1 LSFRTWY
8 SLSPRAWHLAWDDC
22 GKAAEEPVYALSFGK
37 VVFAD
42 MHVNGYGWDYRKK
55 TTAPGGAIIIRY
67 RTADGVDFKALYGH
81 VDFVETS
88 MSVGTTVTPGQ
99 RIAVTNHYANA
110 PHVHFGIRPGLDRP
124 VALPWTRPAFVR
136 TVSSLMGHT
145 FDTTMVAGVRK
156 PEAYGWV
163 DPARFLRTH
172 TPEAP
177 VPARPSRPVIAAR
190 VVRGRVYAVTG
201 TFTPTKVSGNWPL
214 TLVGERFENGTWVP
228 RGSWKGTIE
237 PTAVGCAHYSVTVR
251 LASRGTWRLRVKVAS
266 SAEWTARNSSWTRTL
281 VR

>member
-1 LSFRTWY
+1 
-8 SLSPRAWHLAWDDC
+8 
-22 GKAAEEPVYALSFGK
+22 
-37 VVFAD
+37 
-42 MHVNGYGWDYRKK
+42 
-55 TTAPGGAIIIRY
+55 
-67 RTADGVDFKALYGH
+67 
-81 VDFVETS
+81 
-88 MSVGTTVTPGQ
+88 
-99 RIAVTNHYANA
+99 
-110 PHVHFGIRPGLDRP
+110 
-124 VALPWTRPAFVR
+124 
-136 TVSSLMGHT
+136 
-145 FDTTMVAGVRK
+145 
-156 PEAYGWV
+156 
-163 DPARFLRTH
+163 
-172 TPEAP
+172 